1 MTNAE
6 LEQEKQQRLTAFQ
19 AIFDSALEPFG
30 RHTPAPVMGE
40 GINGYRRRGI
50 TAIVPFLPKS
60 SDWYNFSP
68 ASLEGLKSDA
78 LNVIQRDVIN
88 DATYC
93 ARNPRLLDAAYQP
106 GEPRALVAAWR
117 RTTAPPHTG
126 ATGQL
131 DGIEILIRR
140 TLARTYAP
148 ILSSLRRI
156 VPHVTFANGVWCRA
170 IRRNAQSRT

>member
-1 MTNAE
+1 MYSFQPSVRQLGAGWREVVLEVLRSCRSSEE
-6 LEQEKQQRLTAFQ
+6 LINSVGLQ
-19 AIFDSALEPFG
+19 
-30 RHTPAPVMGE
+30 VM
-40 GINGYRRRGI
+40 
-50 TAIVPFLPKS
+50 P
-60 SDWYNFSP
+60 
-68 ASLEGLKSDA
+68 
-78 LNVIQRDVIN
+78 Q
-88 DATYC
+88 
-93 ARNPRLLDAAYQP
+93 LLSRCGAAYQP

-140 TLARTYAP
+140 TLTRTYAP